1 MRCPNCGYD
10 NPTEDTKDHRC
21 DECGYL
27 LTQNRNRPIFTQ
39 VSPEKLSNSN
49 LVVIATFNN
58 SVEATLSQEVLKAQG
73 IESWFQD
80 EATVNLAWYLTIAVG
95 GIKLFVREQDE
106 QLARTILDEYQAS
119 LNQETSENHDFTAE
133 VAEESHLELTSTDK
147 ILRRAL
153 RAAVVG
159 LIFLPLQLYSLWLL
173 LTLFWKGLPQ
183 TRRQILTFII
193 TLGLDLAVLIL
204 LWSFISNYF

>member
-1 MRCPNCGYD
+1 MRCQNCGYE
-10 NPTEDTKDHRC
+10 NPTEGTKDNKC
-21 DECGYL
+21 DQCGYVL
-27 LTQNRNRPIFTQ
+27 IQNNFISAQ
-39 VSPEKLSNSN
+39 VNSEKLTDGN

-58 SVEATLSQEVLKAQG
+58 SVAASLTQEILKTQE

-106 QLARTILDEYQAS
+106 QLARTILNEYQTS
-119 LNQETSENHDFTAE
+119 LNQETSPNNDLTLE
-133 VAEESHLELTSTDK
+133 VAEESYLELSSTDK

-159 LIFLPLQLYSLWLL
+159 LMFLPLQLYSLWLL
-173 LTLFWKGLPQ
+173 LTLFGNGLPK
-183 TRRQILTFII
+183 TRRQILTLSI

-204 LWSFISNYF
+204 IGSLIYK

>member
-1 MRCPNCGYD
+1 MKCPNCGYE
-10 NPTEDTKDHRC
+10 NPTEDTKDNRC

-27 LTQNRNRPIFTQ
+27 LTQNGDRSIYTQ
-39 VSPEKLSNSN
+39 VSPKELSNSN
-49 LVVIATFNN
+49 FVVIATFNN
-58 SVEATLSQEVLKAQG
+58 SIEASLTQEILKTQG

-80 EATVNLAWYLTIAVG
+80 EATVNLAWHLTIAVG

-119 LNQETSENHDFTAE
+119 LNEETSENSDLGAE
-133 VAEESHLELTSTDK
+133 IEEEFHLELISTDK
-147 ILRRAL
+147 ILRQAF

-173 LTLFWKGLPQ
+173 LTLFWKGLPRTQ
-183 TRRQILTFII
+183 RQILTFII
-193 TLGLDLAVLIL
+193 SLGLDLAILIFI
-204 LWSFISNYF
+204 WSFITG

>member
-1 MRCPNCGYD
+1 MKCQNCGYE
-10 NPTEDTKDHRC
+10 NPTEGTKDNKW
-21 DECGYL
+21 DQCGYL
-27 LTQNRNRPIFTQ
+27 LIQNNSISAQ
-39 VSPEKLSNSN
+39 VDSSELTNGN

-58 SVEATLSQEVLKAQG
+58 SVEASLTQEILKTQG

-80 EATVNLAWYLTIAVG
+80 DATVNLAWHLTIAVG

-119 LNQETSENHDFTAE
+119 LNEETSQNNDLTPE
-133 VAEESHLELTSTDK
+133 VVEESHLELTSTDK

-153 RAAVVG
+153 RVAVVG

-173 LTLFWKGLPQ
+173 LTLFWKGLPKTQ
-183 TRRQILTFII
+183 RQRLTFII
-193 TLGLDLAVLIL
+193 TLGLDLAVLIFI
-204 LWSFISNYF
+204 WSFINS

>member
-1 MRCPNCGYD
+1 M
-10 NPTEDTKDHRC
+10 
-21 DECGYL
+21 
-27 LTQNRNRPIFTQ
+27 NRFC
-39 VSPEKLSNSN
+39 NSTN

-58 SVEATLSQEVLKAQG
+58 SVEATLSQKLLKAQG

-95 GIKLFVREQDE
+95 GIKLFVRAEDE
-106 QLARTILDEYQAS
+106 QLARTILDDYQAH
-119 LNQETSENHDFTAE
+119 LNQETSENNDLTPE
-133 VAEESHLELTSTDK
+133 MAEESHLQLISTDK

-153 RAAVVG
+153 RVAMLS

-183 TRRQILTFII
+183 TRRQILTFIV
-193 TLGLDLAVLIL
+193 TLGLL
-204 LWSFISNYF
+204 